1 MKCPNCSFQ
10 NSDDSIA
17 CKVCGFELP
26 RPVKTPK
33 EHSENPPP
41 TQRKDLPRKRLM
53 DDEDDKA
60 LDDVMKSLFGH
71 DQSDRVIDEDDAL
84 DAAMMEK
91 LLKKKR
97 IQQQKAPVAPTEPST
112 EKPASAAADKHA
124 STDKPQYNIRIILS
138 AAAIVLVMFLLLK
151 TGFSKSFWRYD
162 SGDSTTE
169 PVTVASTETLT
180 EPTTE
185 VAFSLGDDA
194 ILEPIN
200 LFFRGLPDFVNKGNL
215 NVLTLFSNSQDAL
228 EVLSAFASIG
238 NLEKI
243 SSTKIDSIDLYED
256 GGAYTITTALNR
268 LISGQQTETSAIWD
282 FKVLKTSN
290 GYVIESLGIDTDDLE
305 VAIESTTSTT
315 QPTTIK
321 PTESTTKPITTETST
336 EATTEEP
343 VALDGFI
350 DKGGFTGGVLASGQD
365 IAAAR
370 FGHNIGFDRIVF
382 DLYEWKGGQPTDSA
396 ETVTQYA
403 TSISEDKKSIKI
415 TFTGALDA
423 YAKNSALDLKGYQS
437 VQSVSYDVSGSTE
450 SVVVTINLSA
460 ASVYKVINVKSPAR
474 LIVDFAPTD

>member
-26 RPVKTPK
+26 RPQKAPK
-33 EHSENPPP
+33 EHSENPTPAE
-41 TQRKDLPRKRLM
+41 RKDLPKKRII
-53 DDEDDKA
+53 DEEDDKA

-71 DQSDRVIDEDDAL
+71 DQSERVIDEEDAL

-97 IQQQKAPVAPTEPST
+97 IQHQKASIVPNEPNK
-112 EKPASAAADKHA
+112 EKSVPATHNQPGA
-124 STDKPQYNIRIILS
+124 DKPQYNIRIILS
-138 AAAIVLVMFLLLK
+138 AAAIVLVMVLLLK

-162 SGDSTTE
+162 SDDATTE
-169 PVTVASTETLT
+169 SVTVASTET
-180 EPTTE
+180 TTE
-185 VAFSLGDDA
+185 ATTELAFSLGDDA

-200 LFFRGLPDFVNKGNL
+200 QFFRGLPDFVNKGNL
-215 NVLTLFSNSQDAL
+215 NVLTLFSSSQDAL

-243 SSTKIDSIDLYED
+243 TSSNIDSIEIFED

-282 FKVLKTSN
+282 FKVLKTNS
-290 GYVIESLGIDTDDLE
+290 GYIIESLGLETGTLE
-305 VAIESTTSTT
+305 VAIENTTSTT
-315 QPTTIK
+315 QPTTAK
-321 PTESTTKPITTETST
+321 PTETTAKPITTETST
-336 EATTEEP
+336 EATTEET
-343 VALDGFI
+343 VVLDGFI
-350 DKGGFTGGVLASGQD
+350 DKGGFTGGVLSSGQD

-370 FGHNIGFDRIVF
+370 FGHNVEFDRIVF
-382 DLYEWKGGQPTDSA
+382 DLFEWKGGQPTDSA
-396 ETVTQYA
+396 EIVTQYA
-403 TSISEDKKSIKI
+403 TSISEDKKTIKI

-423 YAKNSALDLKGYQS
+423 YAKNLSIDLKGHQS
-437 VQSVSYDVSGSTE
+437 VESVTYDVSGSTE

-460 ASVYKVINVKSPAR
+460 ASTYKVLNVKSPAR
-474 LIVDFAPTD
+474 LIVDFAPTN